1 LSKTAH
7 AIERE
12 YQVLA
17 ALANTDVPTPKVYCL
32 CQDSDVL
39 GTPFYV
45 LLLSISVT
53 VDYGVSEGENIYGS
67 KFTGTLT
74 FRTTR
79 TVMRFRRYD

>member
-1 LSKTAH
+1 MSKTAH

-32 CQDSDVL
+32 CQDNNVL

-53 VDYGVSEGENIYGS
+53 VDYGVSEGENIHGS
-67 KFTGTLT
+67 KFTRSLT
-74 FRTTR
+74 SRTTR
-79 TVMRFRRYD
+79 AVIRFGRYD